1 MFACHKTAEG
11 KEQACAGWLAVAGV
25 EHIGIRLAIAQGR
38 LDPAVLSPGDGWPE
52 LFGSF
57 EEMADM
63 QAAAPYTHHYPRDA
77 EGDDL

>member
-57 EEMADM
+57 EEMADT
-63 QAAAPYTHHYPRDA
+63 QAAAPYTHHDPRDA